1 MEGSFEGRGA
11 SSVFCSFYLSDRANC
26 LFFCHF
32 GILNLFMTANYSA
45 EDHSPAILD
54 HDLAK
59 YFPEL
64 LKLEST
70 REMEASALYKEIRP
84 EVKRILNSIVIENF
98 ADQSSD
104 RVSRPTARE
113 GAKEASGYEAKT
125 RPLGS
130 VSEPSDIGK
139 PEDEEKSDAKAQSTQ
154 SGESPASVSA
164 VAWNIERGNIFEG
177 ITHALQNHPDLK
189 EKDLY
194 LLTELDYGMA
204 RSGNRFVAREL
215 AQKLKLNYAF
225 VPVYIALQKGSGVE
239 SQVLGENTRSIHGL
253 AVFSRLPMKNVHN
266 LPLPNGKDKM
276 WGKEKRLGYLQALI
290 ADIEHPAGAFRA
302 VTVHLDAHCSRA
314 HRHLQIK
321 LVLDHLD
328 TLPKLPTVIGGDWN
342 TTTYNAQNATRAILG
357 YFRRVMMG
365 VKKVVKNHLPH
376 PDRYFEKRLFGELE
390 RRGFEY
396 KRFNDPGAGTL
407 HYDVESIEKN
417 TNMRDWVPEWCFPF
431 IFWAAGRVGGK
442 VSVRLDW
449 FTGKG
454 IELAPGAAPKT
465 VGALVNEEGT
475 PLSDHDAIT
484 LDFVLKGP
492 KSRA

>member
-1 MEGSFEGRGA
+1 
-11 SSVFCSFYLSDRANC
+11 
-26 LFFCHF
+26 
-32 GILNLFMTANYSA
+32 MTANYSA

-59 YFPEL
+59 HFPEL
-64 LKLEST
+64 LKFEST
-70 REMEASALYKEIRP
+70 PEMEASALYKEIRP
-84 EVKRILNSIVIENF
+84 EVERILNSIVIENF
-98 ADQSSD
+98 AD
-104 RVSRPTARE
+104 E
-113 GAKEASGYEAKT
+113 
-125 RPLGS
+125 
-130 VSEPSDIGK
+130 SDI
-139 PEDEEKSDAKAQSTQ
+139 ENRETEKEPHAKAQRTP
-154 SGESPASVSA
+154 GEEERTTPAFGHPSSNLGFRIADFGLEESLRADAWATDTVSA
-164 VAWNIERGNIFEG
+164 VAWNIERGNIFAG
-177 ITHALQNHPDLK
+177 ITQALQNHPDLK
-189 EKDLY
+189 ERDLY

-215 AQKLKLNYAF
+215 AQKLELNYAF

-239 SQVLGENTRSIHGL
+239 SAVEGENTRSIHGL
-253 AVFSRLPMKNVHN
+253 AMFSRYPVKNVHN

-328 TLPKLPTVIGGDWN
+328 TLPKLPVVIGGDWN

-365 VKKVVKNHLPH
+365 VKHVVKNHLPH

-390 RRGFEY
+390 SRGFEY
-396 KRFNDPGAGTL
+396 KRFNNPGAGTL
-407 HYDVESIEKN
+407 HYDVASFEKN

-449 FTGKG
+449 FTGRG
-454 IELAPGAAPKT
+454 IDLAPGTGPKT
-465 VGALVNEEGT
+465 IGALVNEEGT

-492 KSRA
+492 KSEV